1 MSKDSK
7 SNQQGLQFNKIEYI
21 GIFAGLFAAIGGIEQ
36 LVHTYNTQQAE
47 DISYPFLL
55 GAMVSALL
63 WLIYHYKKKGSG
75 AFIITIIALL
85 GLIALLIMK
94 LVLSKKKKKDNK

>member
-7 SNQQGLQFNKIEYI
+7 SNQKEFQFNKIEYI

-36 LVHTYNTQQAE
+36 LVHTYNTQQVE
-47 DISYPFLL
+47 DISYPFIL